1 VRAAWAVLL
10 AGPSGWRQRP
20 GGTYEEAIG
29 RYVRD
34 QTSPDDTFF
43 VWTTGT
49 GVAAYWTAERRPASR
64 YLYSFSARTAEQR
77 DELARNAPA
86 FVMITGD
93 PHPGGYHF
101 SPWLA
106 QHYVLDQ
113 ELHGD
118 YRVELW
124 RRTAPAPA
132 AGRSEGSPPGS

>member
-1 VRAAWAVLL
+1 
-10 AGPSGWRQRP
+10 
-20 GGTYEEAIG
+20 
-29 RYVRD
+29 
-34 QTSPDDTFF
+34 
-43 VWTTGT
+43 
-49 GVAAYWTAERRPASR
+49 
-64 YLYSFSARTAEQR
+64 
-77 DELARNAPA
+77 
-86 FVMITGD
+86 MITGD

-132 AGRSEGSPPGS
+132 AARSEGSPPGS